1 MRVWSNLNKQRR
13 DATGVVL
20 KEQYAEN
27 EPFLDVPVFVFIHF
41 YFRPFNLNVQRF
53 DWKELCNKTETNVEL
68 SSADRTGLKSRS
80 ASD

>member
-27 EPFLDVPVFVFIHF
+27 SPFLDVPVFVFIHF
-41 YFRPFNLNVQRF
+41 YFRPFNLNMCSVLIGRSFAIRQKLTWSF
-53 DWKELCNKTETNVEL
+53 
-68 SSADRTGLKSRS
+68 GLRIGPG
-80 ASD
+80 